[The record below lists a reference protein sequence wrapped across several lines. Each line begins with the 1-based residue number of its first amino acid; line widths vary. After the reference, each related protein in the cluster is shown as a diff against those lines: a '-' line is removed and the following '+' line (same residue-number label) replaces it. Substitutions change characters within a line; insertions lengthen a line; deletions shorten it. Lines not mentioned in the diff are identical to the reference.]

1 MAQVVAVDEVDD
13 GGAGSGER
21 VVPQLDRNE
30 VVLVGR
36 VSADPESRE
45 MPSGDVLWTFR
56 LVVRRPEGA
65 GTRQSVDVLDCC
77 AWTARSQRTVRAWR
91 EGDHVQVEGA
101 VRRRFFRTG
110 AGTVSRF
117 EVEVSAGRRV
127 RRRADAA

>member
-1 MAQVVAVDEVDD
+1 MAHVVAGDE
-13 GGAGSGER
+13 GGEQVALGE
-21 VVPQLDRNE
+21 DRNE

-45 MPSGDVLWTFR
+45 LPSGDVVWTFR

-65 GTRQSVDVLDCC
+65 GMRQSVDVLDCC
-77 AWTARSQRTVRAWR
+77 AWTARTQRTVRAWR

-110 AGTVSRF
+110 AGTASRF
-117 EVEVSAGRRV
+117 EVEVSAGRRL

>member
-1 MAQVVAVDEVDD
+1 MARVVAVGEVD
-13 GGAGSGER
+13 GEGADRGEQGDL
-21 VVPQLDRNE
+21 QLDRNE

-77 AWTARSQRTVRAWR
+77 AWTARTQRTVRAWR
-91 EGDHVQVEGA
+91 EGDHVQVQGS

-110 AGTVSRF
+110 AGTASRV
-117 EVEVSAGRRV
+117 EVEVRAGRRLK
-127 RRRADAA
+127 RRADAA

>member
-1 MAQVVAVDEVDD
+1 MAQVVTGDQVVGEAGE
-13 GGAGSGER
+13 GGT
-21 VVPQLDRNE
+21 QLAPEQDRNE
-30 VVLVGR
+30 VLLVGR

-77 AWTARSQRTVRAWR
+77 AWTARTQRTVRAWR